1 MANNNGTKGESTQY
15 LVLSTQLFKLTL
27 ISQPQAVNPPYCFT
41 KERFRAELNISTL
54 QSDFLKENSLSTLL
68 FQRDAPQ
75 AALYI

>member
-1 MANNNGTKGESTQY
+1 MGPKEKAHIN

-41 KERFRAELNISTL
+41 KERFRAELNISML
-54 QSDFLKENSLSTLL
+54 QSDFLKENSTSTPL
-68 FQRDAPQ
+68 FLRDAPQ